1 MNLSHTLRFVL
12 HRAETEAAAL
22 HSRTPAIEHLFLGL
36 LKLAEITSDDFAPGS
51 RYREQND
58 ADIAQVKTLL
68 AGTDIPTKPTRDL
81 LRRVLFQNGAA
92 RAGAAAPATIAHWLE
107 TEFAATAAAKDAPLT
122 ALMVAEKILAAPTP
136 LIRDVC
142 KLDEKNRRPSP
153 PPPSPVASTD
163 PAENRARLP
172 ELTAQVRK
180 LRNGLLSIVRGQ
192 DQAIHAFSD
201 GAFSAEVLAA
211 ADAKRRKPRAIFVF
225 LGPPGVG
232 KTFLAEKAAESLGL
246 PFKRFD
252 MSSFSDHQQHSSLVG
267 FAPSYHAAKAGTLT
281 GFVKQHPRC
290 VLLFDEIEKAHTNT
304 INLFLQL
311 LDAGTL
317 HDNFRDEDIAFKDTL
332 VIFTTNAGKRLYEER
347 GSGAADLPRKVIM
360 EALEA
365 EAQPQSGRTAFP
377 AAICSRLA
385 TGWPVLF
392 NRLGADDLEGIGADG
407 LSHCASLF
415 KNQYGVKVD
424 FDERLPVVLLCA
436 EGGAVDARTLRAQ
449 SELFF
454 KNEVFKFCR
463 LFNERDTNE
472 AIARLAAIR
481 FTVETSRMPPDIA
494 ALFQAG
500 GKPEILLF
508 AAEPLADHCAEIL
521 RETCAL
527 HPARNH
533 EDAMRILGERD
544 ISLVLLDPA
553 TGAATGTDGLPMTE
567 SVAAFD
573 QLPLGASILKAG
585 RSVFLQ
591 IRERMPEL
599 PVYLLETGHIK
610 MEGELQSSFESLGAR
625 GKIAA
630 PGAEASVFREEVEAA
645 CKRIHL
651 QKTAGRL
658 AAERKTLAF
667 ETAPR
672 YDAASKTV
680 EIRLRDFTLR
690 QTVAADDAGQILTD
704 AEKPRTRF
712 ADVIGAGDAKD
723 ELTFFVNYL
732 RNPKEFLARGIRPP
746 KGVLLYG
753 PPGTG
758 KTLLARALAG
768 ESGVTFIPATASAF
782 VTKWQGSG
790 PESVRALFARARR
803 YAPSIIFIDEIDA
816 IGRARGGRDS
826 AHGEEMALNALL
838 TELDGFT
845 NTGSKRP
852 VFVLAAT
859 NFEIEESRKG
869 IGTLD
874 PALVRR
880 FDRKIRVDLPVKEDR
895 KHYLAMKLAKEKQNE
910 ITDTTLAA
918 MANRTAGMSLAD
930 IEAVLATAARL
941 AAKRQTALT
950 DAVLEEAL
958 ELSRFGERK
967 DWGAAYMERV
977 ARHEA
982 GHAIMSAHAGRTPSY
997 LTIVARGDH
1006 GGYMEYAEAAETPL
1020 QTKDQLTARIR
1031 VTLGGRAAE
1040 ILCYG
1045 AREGLSSGASDDL
1058 RKATR
1063 LARAIVCDYGMDE
1076 EIGPLTLTPEE
1087 ATAGPLAAQVSRNIA
1102 KLLRDEMART
1112 VERLTAER
1120 RLLDKLVA
1128 ALLEKN
1134 KLTREELVAM
1144 LERKPRRTH

>member
-1 MNLSHTLRFVL
+1 MNTSNTLRFVI

-22 HSRTPAIEHLFLGL
+22 RSRIPTVEHLFLGL

-51 RYREQND
+51 RFREQNN
-58 ADIAQVKTLL
+58 ADIARVKALL
-68 AGTDIPTKPTRDL
+68 DGMDIPTKPTRDL

-92 RAGAAAPATIAHWLE
+92 RDGAAAQTGVAQWLAA
-107 TEFAATAAAKDAPLT
+107 EFAAAAAKVEPVA
-122 ALMVAEKILAAPTP
+122 AVMVAERFLAAPSP
-136 LIRDVC
+136 LVRDVC
-142 KLDEKNRRPSP
+142 KLDEKAHRPAP
-153 PPPSPVASTD
+153 PPPGPVASAD

-180 LRNGLLSIVRGQ
+180 LRNGLLSVVRGQ
-192 DQAIHAFSD
+192 DQAIHALSD
-201 GAFSAEVLAA
+201 GMFSAEVLAA
-211 ADAKRRKPRAIFVF
+211 ADEKRRKPRAIFVF

-252 MSSFSDHQQHSSLVG
+252 MSSFSDHQQHATLAG
-267 FAPSYHAAKAGTLT
+267 FSPSYHAAKEGTLT
-281 GFVKQHPRC
+281 GFVKKNPRC

-317 HDNFRDEDIAFKDTL
+317 HDNFRDEDVAFKDAI

-347 GSGAADLPRKVIM
+347 GAGAADVPRKVIM

-392 NRLGADDLEGIGADG
+392 NRLGADDLEGIGGDG
-407 LSHCASLF
+407 LAHCAALF
-415 KNQYGVKVD
+415 KNQYGVKVE

-481 FTVETSRMPPDIA
+481 LTVETSRMPPGIA
-494 ALFQAG
+494 ALFQSR

-508 AAEPLADHCAEIL
+508 ADDGLAGRCAEIL
-521 RETCAL
+521 REKCAV
-527 HPARNH
+527 HHARKQ

-544 ISLVLLDPA
+544 ISLVLFDPVA
-553 TGAATGTDGLPMTE
+553 GAGTEQEELPMTE

-573 QLPLGASILKAG
+573 QLPLGASVLKEG
-585 RSVFLQ
+585 RAVFLQ

-599 PVYLLETGHIK
+599 PVYLLETGRIK
-610 MEGELQSSFESLGAR
+610 LEGELQSSFESLGAR
-625 GKIAA
+625 GKIAG
-630 PGAEASVFREEVEAA
+630 PGVETSVFREEVEAA
-645 CKRIHL
+645 CKRLHL
-651 QKTAGRL
+651 QKTAGQL
-658 AAERKTLAF
+658 AAERKVLRF

-672 YDAASKTV
+672 YDAANNTV
-680 EIRLRDFTLR
+680 EIRLREFSLR
-690 QTVAADDAGQILTD
+690 QAVAADDASQILSD
-704 AEKPRTRF
+704 AEKPQTRF

-732 RNPKEFLARGIRPP
+732 RNPKEFLAKGIRPP
-746 KGVLLYG
+746 KGVLLHG

-768 ESGVTFIPATASAF
+768 ESGVTFIPAAASSF

-790 PESVRALFARARR
+790 SEAVRALFARARR

-816 IGRARGGRDS
+816 IGRARGGQNS

-838 TELDGFT
+838 TELDGFS

-859 NFEIEESRKG
+859 NFEIEEGRAG

-874 PALVRR
+874 AALVRR
-880 FDRKIRVDLPVKEDR
+880 FDRKIRVDLPAKEDR
-895 KHYLAMKLAKEKQNE
+895 KQYLAMKLAKEKQSE
-910 ITDTTLAA
+910 VTETSLTA

-941 AAKRQTALT
+941 AAKRATALT

-958 ELSRFGERK
+958 ELSRFGERR

-982 GHAIMSAHAGRTPSY
+982 GHAVMSALAGRIPSY
-997 LTIVARGDH
+997 LTIVARGSH
-1006 GGYMEYAEAAETPL
+1006 GGYMEYAEAAEAPL
-1020 QTKDQLTARIR
+1020 QTRDDLTARIR

-1040 ILCYG
+1040 MICYG
-1045 AREGLSSGASDDL
+1045 GRDGLSSGASDDL

-1063 LARAIVCDYGMDE
+1063 VARAIVCEYGMDD
-1076 EIGPLTLTPEE
+1076 EIGPISLTPEE
-1087 ATAGPLAAQVSRNIA
+1087 TASGPLADQVSRNIS

-1112 VERLTAER
+1112 VEQLTSER
-1120 RLLDKLVA
+1120 RMLDKLVA

-1134 KLTREELVAM
+1134 KLTRDELVAI
-1144 LERKPRRTH
+1144 LERKHRRGN

>member
-1 MNLSHTLRFVL
+1 MNTSNTLRFTI

-22 HSRTPAIEHLFLGL
+22 GSRAPAVEHLFLGL

-51 RYREQND
+51 RYRDQNN
-58 ADIAQVKTLL
+58 ADIAKVKSLL
-68 AGTDIPTKPTRDL
+68 DGMDIATTQTRGL
-81 LRRVLFQNGAA
+81 LRRVLFQNNAA
-92 RAGAAAPATIAHWLE
+92 QGGAAAQTKAEQWLAA
-107 TEFAATAAAKDAPLT
+107 EFAEAAAKDGQVT
-122 ALMVAEKILAAPTP
+122 AAMVAEKILAAPTP

-142 KLDEKNRRPSP
+142 KLDEKAKRPPP
-153 PPPSPVASTD
+153 PPPSPVASAD

-172 ELTAQVRK
+172 ELTARVRK
-180 LRNGLLSIVRGQ
+180 LRSGLLAVVRGQ
-192 DQAIHAFSD
+192 DQGIHAFAD

-211 ADAKRRKPRAIFVF
+211 ADEKRRKPRAIFVF

-252 MSSFSDHQQHSSLVG
+252 MSSFSDHQQHSVLVG
-267 FAPSYHAAKAGTLT
+267 FSQSYHAAKEGALT
-281 GFVKQHPRC
+281 GFVKKNPHC

-317 HDNFRDEDIAFKDTL
+317 HDNFRDEDVAFKDAM
-332 VIFTTNAGKRLYEER
+332 VIFTTNAGRRLYEER
-347 GSGAADLPRKVIM
+347 GAGAADLPRKVIM

-392 NRLGADDLEGIGADG
+392 NRLGADDLEGIGSDG
-407 LSHCASLF
+407 LSHCAKLF
-415 KNQYGVKVD
+415 KTQYGVSVD

-436 EGGAVDARTLRAQ
+436 EGGAIDARTLRAQ

-481 FTVETSRMPPDIA
+481 FTVETNRMPPEIA
-494 ALFQAG
+494 ALFQSR

-508 AAEPLADHCAEIL
+508 ADDALAGRCAEIL
-521 RETCAL
+521 REKCVVHHAWKK
-527 HPARNH
+527 
-533 EDAMRILGERD
+533 EDAMRILGEKD
-544 ISLVLLDPA
+544 ISFVLFDPVA
-553 TGAATGTDGLPMTE
+553 GAGAEQEALPMTE
-567 SVAAFD
+567 SVAVFD
-573 QLPLGASILKAG
+573 QLPPGASVLKEG
-585 RSVFLQ
+585 RSFFLQ
-591 IRERMPEL
+591 VRERMPEL
-599 PVYLLETGHIK
+599 PVCLFESGRVR

-625 GKIAA
+625 GKIVG
-630 PGAEASVFREEVEAA
+630 PGADTGVFREEVEAA

-651 QKTAGRL
+651 QKTAGQL
-658 AAERKTLAF
+658 AAERKVLRF

-672 YDAASKTV
+672 YDAGSDTV
-680 EIRLRDFTLR
+680 EIRLRDFSLR
-690 QTVAADDAGQILTD
+690 QAVAADDASQILTD
-704 AEKPRTRF
+704 AEKPQARF

-723 ELTFFVNYL
+723 ELMFFVNYL

-790 PESVRALFARARR
+790 PEAVRALFARARR
-803 YAPSIIFIDEIDA
+803 YAPSIVFIDEIDA
-816 IGRARGGRDS
+816 IGRARGGQNS

-838 TELDGFT
+838 TELDGFS
-845 NTGSKRP
+845 NAGSKRP

-859 NFEIEESRKG
+859 NFEIEESHRG

-874 PALVRR
+874 AALVRR
-880 FDRKIRVDLPVKEDR
+880 FDRKIRVDLPAKEDR
-895 KHYLAMKLAKEKQNE
+895 KQYLAMKLAKEKQSE
-910 ITDTTLAA
+910 VTETSLVA

-930 IEAVLATAARL
+930 IEGVLATAARL
-941 AAKRQTALT
+941 AAKRTTVLT
-950 DAVLEEAL
+950 DAILEEAL

-967 DWGAAYMERV
+967 DWGTAYMERV

-982 GHAIMSAHAGRTPSY
+982 GHAVMSALSGRTPSY
-997 LTIVARGDH
+997 LTIVARGSH

-1020 QTKDQLTARIR
+1020 QTKDDLTARIR

-1040 ILCYG
+1040 MICYG
-1045 AREGLSSGASDDL
+1045 VRDGLSSGASDDL

-1063 LARAIVCDYGMDE
+1063 IARAIVCEYGMDD
-1076 EIGPLTLTPEE
+1076 EIGPISLTPEE
-1087 ATAGPLAAQVSRNIA
+1087 TATGPLAGQISRNIS
-1102 KLLRDEMART
+1102 KLLRDEMAKT
-1112 VERLTAER
+1112 VEKLTAER
-1120 RLLDKLVA
+1120 RMLDKLVA

-1134 KLTREELVAM
+1134 KLTRDELVTI
-1144 LERKPRRTH
+1144 LERKHRRRS